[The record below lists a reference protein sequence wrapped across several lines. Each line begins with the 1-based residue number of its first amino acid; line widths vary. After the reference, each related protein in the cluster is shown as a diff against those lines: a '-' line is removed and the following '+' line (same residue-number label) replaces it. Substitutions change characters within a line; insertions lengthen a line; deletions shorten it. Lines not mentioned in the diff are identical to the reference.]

1 MFFVLTMGSTS
12 LTTNIQFSI
21 LWIFLTLIPVFNL
34 YMEGKVHDLLAE
46 RFLYIPSF
54 GLCFLLVGILSH
66 LQKRSTLSGQA
77 NIVMISLI
85 FLGLFGYYLYHI
97 RSEVRIY
104 RTASEIARSIPLEVK
119 QKYPVVTRTSFY
131 FENLP
136 DNFHGAYVYRSGVS
150 ASMKLAYDL
159 YSSENRDRRAY
170 AYAVK
175 TCNDVKKDGLGK
187 TTFCFRYQN
196 GQLVDKT
203 DELLFFHAP
212 LASPAPQSFRK
223 EDYLL
228 QTGVEFQSPDVGKY
242 LYSGWSYAEKWGRWA
257 VTHESIVLFA
267 VSENR
272 SYTITMSLLAPPLST
287 SEQVIQVY
295 LNMNHLGDVSL
306 SSQGA
311 EHTVTFMLPVDYLN
325 GNVEVLT
332 FIPRSALSPKELG
345 ISPDR
350 RQLSFGIQYIAI
362 EKND

>member
-1 MFFVLTMGSTS
+1 
-12 LTTNIQFSI
+12 
-21 LWIFLTLIPVFNL
+21 
-34 YMEGKVHDLLAE
+34 
-46 RFLYIPSF
+46 
-54 GLCFLLVGILSH
+54 
-66 LQKRSTLSGQA
+66 
-77 NIVMISLI
+77 
-85 FLGLFGYYLYHI
+85 
-97 RSEVRIY
+97 
-104 RTASEIARSIPLEVK
+104 
-119 QKYPVVTRTSFY
+119 VVTRTSFY

-311 EHTVTFMLPVDYLN
+311 EQTVTFMLPVDYLN

>member
-228 QTGVEFQSPDVGKY
+228 QTGVEFQSPDVEKY

-295 LNMNHLGDVSL
+295 FKYESCRRRLTLITRGRTHSHIYAASRLLEWQCGSL
-306 SSQGA
+306 DIYSSICAFA
-311 EHTVTFMLPVDYLN
+311 ERAWHK
-325 GNVEVLT
+325 
-332 FIPRSALSPKELG
+332 S
-345 ISPDR
+345 
-350 RQLSFGIQYIAI
+350 RQAAI
-362 EKND
+362 IIWDSIYCN